1 MRVRSWIPWSLVMLL
16 TALAVTSA
24 VVGARTNHGVALHRD
39 LISPFYTP
47 AGTLQTIPT
56 SAPQQAGYRG
66 VEDFC
71 AIAPL
76 TGTIHYNGTRGGLS
90 GVLTVRVGGLP
101 PNEDVFVNWSN
112 DFVRAPVIASFK
124 TNSNGAAI
132 QSSVDVG
139 RLAEVMGVEIV
150 LSTATVPNPSLGRL
164 EPC

>member
-1 MRVRSWIPWSLVMLL
+1 M
-16 TALAVTSA
+16 
-24 VVGARTNHGVALHRD
+24 
-39 LISPFYTP
+39 
-47 AGTLQTIPT
+47 
-56 SAPQQAGYRG
+56 
-66 VEDFC
+66 
-71 AIAPL
+71 
-76 TGTIHYNGTRGGLS
+76 
-90 GVLTVRVGGLP
+90 GGLP